1 LNLLNKKNLSNE
13 TANGDNLFTISSFR
27 SFQYELI
34 EYFMNLCVEYV
45 AKQNKNYMKVDK
57 VTIYNIPTYLGIN
70 HNLLTQVTVDIDVLG
85 VGKKTF
91 MKFLI
96 PTLVDDTFF
105 VLNENYFVPTIY
117 ILDKPII
124 IKKKSIKLTSTFNSI
139 TIYDKLITFVGVNIP
154 AMYFL
159 DIFLSNTDPEEAKLK
174 SDFATTFEIIPT
186 TISETDLLAYFSNI
200 FKCDPYRSVIK
211 DHFHEIFFDNFSKIL
226 YQQCYNLKEEELTI
240 SNLLKFALDIKRN
253 SEDDAFIDLTQ
264 KRLVFIEILLS
275 PIFKRIAS
283 LASRASR
290 GFVINEVSMDQ
301 MELVKNFY
309 INLHNKFI
317 YDNVNAFDTMLSHKT
332 HLLSPNAENAPGVIA
347 NLHPSHFKK
356 ICPISVSSQNPGET
370 VYTIA
375 NAKCDIFG
383 NFYEV

>member
-1 LNLLNKKNLSNE
+1 LNKKNLS
-13 TANGDNLFTISSFR
+13 TKAADIDNLFTISSFR
-27 SFQYELI
+27 SSQYDLI

-57 VTIYNIPTYLGIN
+57 VSIYNIPTYLGIN
-70 HNLLTQVTVDIDVLG
+70 YNLLTQVIVDIDVLG

-91 MKFLI
+91 MKFLL

-105 VLNENYFVPTIY
+105 ILNENYFVPTIY

-124 IKKKSIKLTSTFNSI
+124 IKKKSIKLTGTFNSI
-139 TIYDKLITFVGVNIP
+139 TIYDKLVTFVGVNIP

-159 DIFLSNTDPEEAKLK
+159 DIFLSNTDLEEAKLK
-174 SDFATTFEIIPT
+174 SDFATTFEINPT
-186 TISETDLLAYFSNI
+186 TISESDLLTYFSNI
-200 FKCDPYRSVIK
+200 FKCDPYRTVIK
-211 DHFHEIFFDNFSKIL
+211 DHFHKLFFDSFSKIL
-226 YQQCYNLKEEELTI
+226 YQQCYNLKEEELSI
-240 SNLLKFALDIKRN
+240 AKLLKIALDIERY
-253 SEDDAFIDLTQ
+253 SDEDTFIDLSQ

-275 PIFKRIAS
+275 PIFKRMAIM
-283 LASRASR
+283 ASRASR
-290 GFVINEVSMDQ
+290 GFVINEIVMDQ
-301 MELVKNFY
+301 MEIVKNFY

-375 NAKCDIFG
+375 DAKCDIFG

>member
-1 LNLLNKKNLSNE
+1 LNKKNLS
-13 TANGDNLFTISSFR
+13 TKAADIDNLFTISSFR
-27 SFQYELI
+27 SSQYDLI

-57 VTIYNIPTYLGIN
+57 VSIYNIPTYLGIN
-70 HNLLTQVTVDIDVLG
+70 YNLLTQVIVDIDVLG

-91 MKFLI
+91 MKFLL

-105 VLNENYFVPTIY
+105 ILNENYFVPTIY

-124 IKKKSIKLTSTFNSI
+124 IKKKSIKLTGTFNSI
-139 TIYDKLITFVGVNIP
+139 TIYDKLVTFVGVNIP

-159 DIFLSNTDPEEAKLK
+159 DIFLSNTDLEEAKLK
-174 SDFATTFEIIPT
+174 SDFATTFEINPT
-186 TISETDLLAYFSNI
+186 TISESDLLTYFSNI
-200 FKCDPYRSVIK
+200 FKCDPYRTVIK
-211 DHFHEIFFDNFSKIL
+211 DHFHKLFFDSFSKIL
-226 YQQCYNLKEEELTI
+226 YQQCYNLKEEELSI
-240 SNLLKFALDIKRN
+240 AELLKIALDIERY
-253 SEDDAFIDLTQ
+253 SDEDTFIDLSQ

-275 PIFKRIAS
+275 PIFKRMAIM
-283 LASRASR
+283 ASRASR
-290 GFVINEVSMDQ
+290 GFVINEIVMDQ

-375 NAKCDIFG
+375 DAKCDIFG

>member
-1 LNLLNKKNLSNE
+1 LNKKNLS
-13 TANGDNLFTISSFR
+13 TKAADIDNLFTISSFR
-27 SFQYELI
+27 SSQYDLI

-57 VTIYNIPTYLGIN
+57 VSIYNIPTYLGIN
-70 HNLLTQVTVDIDVLG
+70 YNLLTQVIVDIDVLG

-91 MKFLI
+91 MKFLL

-105 VLNENYFVPTIY
+105 ILNENYFVPTIY

-124 IKKKSIKLTSTFNSI
+124 IKKKSIKLTGTFNSI
-139 TIYDKLITFVGVNIP
+139 TIYDKLVTFVGVNIP

-159 DIFLSNTDPEEAKLK
+159 DIFLSNTDLEEAKLK
-174 SDFATTFEIIPT
+174 SDFATTFEINPT
-186 TISETDLLAYFSNI
+186 TISESDLLTYFSNI
-200 FKCDPYRSVIK
+200 FKCDPYRTVIK
-211 DHFHEIFFDNFSKIL
+211 DHFHKLFFDSFSKIL
-226 YQQCYNLKEEELTI
+226 YQQCYNLKEEELSI
-240 SNLLKFALDIKRN
+240 AKLLKIALDIERY
-253 SEDDAFIDLTQ
+253 SDEDAFIDLSQ

-275 PIFKRIAS
+275 PIFKRMAIM
-283 LASRASR
+283 ASRASR
-290 GFVINEVSMDQ
+290 GFVINEIVMDQ
-301 MELVKNFY
+301 MEIVKNFY

-375 NAKCDIFG
+375 DAKCDIFG

>member
-1 LNLLNKKNLSNE
+1 MNLLNKKNLSNE
-13 TANGDNLFTISSFR
+13 TTDSNNLFTIGSFR
-27 SFQYELI
+27 SSQYELI
-34 EYFMNLCVEYV
+34 EYFMNLCVEYI

-57 VTIYNIPTYLGIN
+57 VSIINIPTYLGIN
-70 HNLLTQVTVDIDVLG
+70 YNLLTQVTVDVDVLG
-85 VGKKTF
+85 IGKKTF
-91 MKFLI
+91 MKFLL

-105 VLNENYFVPTIY
+105 ILNENYFVPTIY

-124 IKKKSIKLTSTFNSI
+124 IKKKSIKLTGTFNSI

-174 SDFATTFEIIPT
+174 SDFSTTFGINPN
-186 TISETDLLAYFSNI
+186 TISESDLLTYFSNV
-200 FKCDPYRSVIK
+200 FKCDPYRAVIK
-211 DHFHEIFFDNFSKIL
+211 EHFNKLFFDSFSKIL

-240 SNLLKFALDIKRN
+240 ANLLKISLNISHT
-253 SEDDAFIDLTQ
+253 SEEDAFIDLSQ

-275 PIFKRIAS
+275 PIFKRIAIT
-283 LASRASR
+283 AAKASR
-290 GFVINEVSMDQ
+290 GFVINEISMDQ

-375 NAKCDIFG
+375 DAKCDIFG